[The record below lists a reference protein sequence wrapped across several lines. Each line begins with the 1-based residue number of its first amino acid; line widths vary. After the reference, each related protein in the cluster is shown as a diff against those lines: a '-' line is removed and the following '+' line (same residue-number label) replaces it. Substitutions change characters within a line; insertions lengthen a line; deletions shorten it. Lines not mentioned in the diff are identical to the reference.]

1 MAQAG
6 RIGEED
12 CPQFWWITCRPGQM
26 NFKRA
31 TGLALA
37 SGLNKKQPA
46 QKLSGETGLSNV

>member
-1 MAQAG
+1 MVQAG

-12 CPQFWWITCRPGQM
+12 CPQFWWITRPPGWT
-26 NFKRA
+26 NFNRA